1 MSVDIPEQESEQ
13 TPATTRSPRLPWS
26 RPRQLGDERP
36 DLFGWSAAVILG
48 VLLFV
53 AAFSSY
59 LMPHDPH
66 LQNLAH
72 RLAPPA
78 WASEGSFTHLLG
90 TDSLGRDVLSRL
102 LAGARLTLGIAL
114 GAALLEAV
122 IGITLGLLAGYV
134 GGRTDNFIMRWT
146 DVQMGL
152 PSILLLMTII
162 LMFGTSITTL
172 VVAIAVNGWMIFA
185 RVVRAKVLSLKTQGF
200 VEAAMSSG
208 QRDVNVIQQ
217 HIVPHI
223 RNDVIALGVLE
234 VARIIL
240 AESVISFV
248 GIGVQP
254 PDISWGLLL
263 GGARDYI
270 PIASYLAT
278 IPGTAILVTVLS
290 LHTVSKW
297 LEPTFDRLRGRN
309 LARG

>member
-1 MSVDIPEQESEQ
+1 MSVEKPEQQSE
-13 TPATTRSPRLPWS
+13 ATLAPRSPRRRWIPL
-26 RPRQLGDERP
+26 RALGDERP
-36 DLFGWSAAVILG
+36 DLFGWFAAVILAL
-48 VLLFV
+48 LLFV
-53 AAFSSY
+53 AAFSSS

-66 LQNLAH
+66 AQDLAN
-72 RLAPPA
+72 RLVSPA
-78 WASEGSFTHLLG
+78 WTSEGSLTHVLG
-90 TDSLGRDVLSRL
+90 TDSLGRDVFSRL

-114 GAALLEAV
+114 SAALLEAV
-122 IGITLGLLAGYV
+122 IGITLGLIAGYV
-134 GGRTDNFIMRWT
+134 GGRTDSFIMRWT

-208 QRDVNVIQQ
+208 QRDINVIRQ
-217 HIVPHI
+217 HIAPHI

-270 PIASYLAT
+270 PVASYLAT
-278 IPGTAILVTVLS
+278 TPGTAILVTVLS

-297 LEPTFDRLRGRN
+297 LEPTFDKFRGRN